1 MIGRF
6 ASRHQANSL
15 WPGEF
20 RRRDAKRPGSAFPRG
35 SVGTRTRLNVSLQSA
50 ILNLQSPIC
59 NSKFAV
65 WTYIIRRLLVM
76 IPTLF
81 GVTIVSFMVMQLAP
95 GDPLLNQL
103 GPGGMAGET
112 GQTPEAYRIQKQDLK
127 LDKPLVLNFN
137 YFRDW
142 SDDIR
147 LAAHYMSRTAEE
159 VVAELADLSEHPRD
173 PENAARLRFL
183 RSLEIEEFQ
192 ARLDDPEQ
200 HARLAEAIRGPQ
212 DEGPAR
218 GGYLRRFLED
228 HGVYGVPAAMQLL
241 RSDQTDLRLK
251 LGAIRCLDHM
261 VIDPLEYVYSREP
274 SEKETA
280 LVVPVWKTWWD
291 RQERLDERRRRQGI
305 PPEFPELDPKRREAL
320 AARFDQIVGAKTRSE
335 LFAGLDFFNPDTLE
349 PFRRED
355 MRFFAEKLLD
365 DSQTLEAKVVT
376 SLALRLYLGKPLVMD
391 LPLSTLSGPDQGQ
404 PSDQKAGGTPA
415 LQEQGP
421 SHEAAAFERTPEELV
436 EEVAQNWLLHFK
448 LHRKKYE
455 PGLPARVWYIVG
467 DTQYAHMVWRLV
479 TFNFGRS
486 ALKTREPVGRKILDG
501 VLVSA
506 PLMLLA
512 QLVIYFVAVPLGIV
526 CAVHRAKLAD
536 RLISLI
542 LFLLYSIP
550 PFVAGMLFLLFLCY
564 GDYVK
569 LFPMDGLHSDAADSY
584 GFLRYSIDYVWHI
597 ILPVTCLS
605 LFSLAGMAMY
615 SRTSMLDVI
624 GQDYIRTARAKGLPE
639 DSVIMKH
646 ALRNSLI
653 PIITLFSNLLPAM
666 LGGSVLIEYLFG
678 IPGMGTLSWE
688 SIEQKDFPTLMALI
702 YIDAIIVMLSIL
714 LTDILYVF
722 VDPRITFQGQ
732 GAAQ

>member
-1 MIGRF
+1 
-6 ASRHQANSL
+6 
-15 WPGEF
+15 
-20 RRRDAKRPGSAFPRG
+20 
-35 SVGTRTRLNVSLQSA
+35 
-50 ILNLQSPIC
+50 
-59 NSKFAV
+59 V
-65 WTYIIRRLLVM
+65 WTYITRRLLVM

-81 GVTIVSFMVMQLAP
+81 GVTIVSFIVMQLAP

-137 YFRDW
+137 YFRDY
-142 SDDIR
+142 SDEIR
-147 LAAHYMSRTAEE
+147 LAARYMSRTTDE
-159 VVAELADLSEHPRD
+159 VVAELADLSERPDD

-183 RSLEIEEFQ
+183 RSLGIDEFQ

-200 HARLAEAIRGPQ
+200 RPRLAEAIRGPQ

-218 GGYLRRFLED
+218 GGFLRRFLED
-228 HGVYGVPAAMQLL
+228 HGIYAVPAAMDLL
-241 RSDQTDLRLK
+241 RSDETDLRLK
-251 LGAIRCLDHM
+251 LGAIRCLHHM
-261 VIDPLEYVYSREP
+261 VIDPFDYIYSREP
-274 SEKETA
+274 SEKETP
-280 LVVPVWKTWWD
+280 LVVSVWKTWWD
-291 RQERLDERRRRQGI
+291 RRQELDNRRRREGKT
-305 PPEFPELDPKRREAL
+305 PEFPRLDPQRREAL
-320 AARFDQIVGAKTRSE
+320 AQRFARIVAAQTRTE
-335 LFAGLDFFNPDTLE
+335 LFAGLDFFDPQRLE

-355 MRFFAEKLLD
+355 MPFFAEKLLD
-365 DSQTLEAKVVT
+365 ESTSLEEKVVA
-376 SLALRLYLGKPLVMD
+376 SLALRLYLGKPLQTD
-391 LPLSTLSGPDQGQ
+391 LPLTTVPPPDQEQ
-404 PSDQKAGGTPA
+404 PSAESETSEDA
-415 LQEQGP
+415 EP
-421 SHEAAAFERTPEELV
+421 SPQAEAPEREPHELV
-436 EEVAQNWLLHFK
+436 EEVAENWLLHFQ
-448 LHRKKYE
+448 LHSSKYE
-455 PGLPARVWYIVG
+455 PGLLAKTWYTVG

-486 ALKTREPVGRKILDG
+486 ALKTREPVGRKILDA
-501 VLVSA
+501 VIVSA
-506 PLMLLA
+506 PLMILA

-536 RLISLI
+536 RLISLG

-569 LFPMDGLHSDAADSY
+569 LFPMDGLHSDAADTF
-584 GFLRYSIDYVWHI
+584 GFIHYWLDYVWHI
-597 ILPVTCLS
+597 ILPVACLS

-639 DSVIMKH
+639 DTVIMKH

-653 PIITLFSNLLPAM
+653 PILTLFSNLLPAM

-688 SIEQKDFPTLMALI
+688 SIEQKDFPTLMAVI

-722 VDPRITFQGQ
+722 VDPRISFESQE
-732 GAAQ
+732 AAQ